1 MMNSASK
8 DNVSAMDVKIEPQT
22 QLISRIQLATDSYSR
37 LNFLH
42 GPTGVGKSYVAGLL
56 QEKLSNTQIVKLI
69 YKSNIDEE
77 QFKHQLICELA
88 TDDFSDLNQPLS
100 EAVVSCISFKR
111 RSLLIIVD
119 NARQLPQTIMG
130 MLWQAVTEFNR
141 KHKSSLQFNV
151 LLIGETPWAMA
162 LYKALD
168 KKVDSQVAEF
178 SLSALSKEQATD
190 FMMMIHA
197 NWSDQKIKQFIA
209 KVSPQYLLPNQLIY
223 AQVKPL
229 GAKNRQWLLLGLS
242 ASFVF
247 IISVV
252 VVGYLYLKVD
262 DEPVLVSTADKL
274 VTTTLP
280 DVKTTLLFDQSSTIG
295 EQKPNTVVDE
305 IFEQPAAEM
314 PPLGDTELA
323 TSTEKVGENSLPIE
337 DIVTSSSDVITPDE
351 KVTSQHI
358 DKSVHEQDLS
368 IKNKAIKDKVEQ
380 EAEQIAVVENVTSV
394 KVVNQYVFDEVQLLD
409 IADSEYALM
418 LGGYS
423 TKAVLQRVFS
433 TIDSDI
439 KLYQYQTTRNGKDWF
454 VLLHGQFSSLDAAN
468 KRAANL
474 PQSMGKFEP
483 WAKSLIVIHQE
494 ITAVAPTNTDSSLN

>member
-1 MMNSASK
+1 MNSASK

-42 GPTGVGKSYVAGLL
+42 GPTGVGKSYVAALL
-56 QEKLSNTQIVKLI
+56 QEKLSNTQVVKLS
-69 YKSNIDEE
+69 YKSNVDEE

-100 EAVVSCISFKR
+100 EAVVNCISFKR

-178 SLSALSKEQATD
+178 ALSVLSKEQATD

-229 GAKNRQWLLLGLS
+229 GVKNRKWLLLGLS
-242 ASFVF
+242 GSFVF

-262 DEPVLVSTADKL
+262 DKPVLVSTADKL
-274 VTTTLP
+274 VATTLP
-280 DVKTTLLFDQSSTIG
+280 DVKTKLLIDDASKIIEKQQEAVI
-295 EQKPNTVVDE
+295 
-305 IFEQPAAEM
+305 I
-314 PPLGDTELA
+314 PPSDTAL
-323 TSTEKVGENSLPIE
+323 LIE
-337 DIVTSSSDVITPDE
+337 DIITSSSDLITPDE
-351 KVTSQHI
+351 KVASQQI
-358 DKSVHEQDLS
+358 EP
-368 IKNKAIKDKVEQ
+368 
-380 EAEQIAVVENVTSV
+380 IAVVEKAASV
-394 KVVNQYVFDEVQLLD
+394 KVLKPYVFDEVQLLD

-423 TKAVLQRVFS
+423 TEAVLKRVIS
-433 TIDSDI
+433 TINSDI
-439 KLYQYQTTRNGKDWF
+439 KLNQYQTTRNGKDWF
-454 VLLHGQFSSLDAAN
+454 VLLYGQFSSLDAAN
-468 KRAANL
+468 NKAANL
-474 PQSMGKFEP
+474 PKSMRQFEP
-483 WAKSLIVIHQE
+483 WAKSLRVIHQE
-494 ITAVAPTNTDSSLN
+494 IVAVAATNTESSLN